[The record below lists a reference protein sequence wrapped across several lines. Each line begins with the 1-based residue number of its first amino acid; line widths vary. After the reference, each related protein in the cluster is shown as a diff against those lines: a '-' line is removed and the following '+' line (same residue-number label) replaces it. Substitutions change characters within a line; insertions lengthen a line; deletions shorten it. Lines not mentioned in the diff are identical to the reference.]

1 MPGRVEGHMPVID
14 IQSAQQR
21 HKDRETL
28 EAVRKQK
35 ENLRKVMEGLD
46 RLERELERSLSG
58 GAQ

>member
-1 MPGRVEGHMPVID
+1 MPVID

-21 HKDRETL
+21 HKDREML

-35 ENLRKVMEGLD
+35 ENVRKVMEGLE

-58 GAQ
+58 GVQ

>member
-1 MPGRVEGHMPVID
+1 MSVTD
-14 IQSAQQR
+14 INSAHQR
-21 HKDRETL
+21 HKDREML

-35 ENLRKVMEGLD
+35 ENLRKVMEGLE

>member
-1 MPGRVEGHMPVID
+1 MPDVISLH
-14 IQSAQQR
+14 SAQQR
-21 HKDRETL
+21 HKDREML

-35 ENLRKVMEGLD
+35 ENVRKVMEGLE